1 MESDDDVYA
10 SYFRPEPTPPRPDE
24 PQQPPSAATSVDA
37 PVVESAVEPVI
48 DPVVAPVADAVDEPD
63 VLPLVT
69 PDLAPV
75 DELAAAELPAAPIDT
90 PADTPAET
98 GRLFRSQG
106 VVGHETAVLALASD
120 HGGRL
125 RTVGRVAASTP
136 AEPAATSE
144 ESPVTSRRRA
154 PRQGGGISAGAVYII
169 VFGLTLVVGF
179 VNAWLAN
186 GTIGWPT
193 GVALV
198 VASVYC
204 ALRVR
209 RDDDVVAMY
218 TPPLAFFAAAI
229 TAGQLLLGA
238 QAGSLLNRAQKVFF
252 TMADNWYWVIGATLA
267 AVIIV
272 LVRRRRG

>member
-1 MESDDDVYA
+1 VESDDDVYA
-10 SYFRPEPTPPRPDE
+10 SYFRPEPTPPRPDTSEQPVAAPTSVE
-24 PQQPPSAATSVDA
+24 PPREEHAQEPLPEAEHEPADVSAA
-37 PVVESAVEPVI
+37 
-48 DPVVAPVADAVDEPD
+48 EPD
-63 VLPLVT
+63 V
-69 PDLAPV
+69 
-75 DELAAAELPAAPIDT
+75 AAEPSPEPAAGTAVD
-90 PADTPAET
+90 AET

-106 VVGHETAVLALASD
+106 VVGHEAAVLALASD

-125 RTVGRVAASTP
+125 RTVGRVAAQAPSEPAAETP
-136 AEPAATSE
+136 AEPR
-144 ESPVTSRRRA
+144 VTARRRTA
-154 PRQGGGISAGAVYII
+154 RASGSGISAGAVYII

-179 VNAWLAN
+179 INAWLAS

-198 VASVYC
+198 AASVYC

-209 RDDDVVAMY
+209 RDDDVVAMI
-218 TPPLAFFAAAI
+218 TPPLAFFVAAI

-252 TMADNWYWVIGATLA
+252 TLADNWYWVIGATLA